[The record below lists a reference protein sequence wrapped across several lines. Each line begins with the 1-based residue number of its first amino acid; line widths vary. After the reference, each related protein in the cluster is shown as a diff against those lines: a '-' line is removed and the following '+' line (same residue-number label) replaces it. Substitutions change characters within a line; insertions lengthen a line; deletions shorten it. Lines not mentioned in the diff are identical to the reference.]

1 MHNYKLSCLLLCLS
15 TAMPATADSLWNALP
30 DIPEPASVADDA
42 EGGSTPEEKDAF
54 KGSVELGYLA
64 SSGNSETTS
73 LNGKLVLEYEVEKW
87 RHGFLAQAIRATTD
101 DLLTS
106 ERYQASAKSDYKFTE
121 YNYFF
126 GVVNYD
132 RDEFSGFTRRT
143 SEALGYGRRIMETEK
158 HVLDA
163 ELGVGARQTTL
174 VDGTEQNDNIARFGM
189 NYNWTIS
196 DTSSFSQTLA
206 VESGDLNTYS
216 ESVTAVTA
224 NLMSQLALKVSY
236 TIKRNSD
243 VPVGVENTDT
253 YTAVSVLYSF

>member
-1 MHNYKLSCLLLCLS
+1 MHNHKLSCLLLCLL
-15 TAMPATADSLWNALP
+15 AVMPAAADSLWNTLP
-30 DIPEPASVADDA
+30 DIPEPVTVADSPAAD
-42 EGGSTPEEKDAF
+42 TPPEPDHF
-54 KGSVELGYLA
+54 KGSAELGYLA
-64 SSGNSETTS
+64 SSGNSDTTS
-73 LNGKLVLEYEVEKW
+73 LNAKLVMEYEVEKW
-87 RHGFLAQAIRATTD
+87 RHGFLAQAIRATNA

-106 ERYQASAKSDYKFTE
+106 ERYQASAKSDYKFSE
-121 YNYFF
+121 HNYFF
-126 GVVNYD
+126 GVANYD
-132 RDEFSGFTRRT
+132 RDEFSGFTRRL
-143 SEALGYGRRIMETEK
+143 SEALGYGRRIVATEK
-158 HVLDA
+158 HMLDA
-163 ELGVGARQTTL
+163 EIGVGARQTTL
-174 VDGTEQNDNIARFGM
+174 VDGTEQNDNIARLGI
-189 NYNWTIS
+189 NYNWAIS